1 MALRVKQERR
11 TSHRLLYLHAP
22 HASFGVCCRSN
33 LRSCEAFCRRKA
45 FSSATN
51 NFSLSCHGA
60 WCKLFLTAYDAGRSR
75 DFRGATAANVPSAG
89 MTLYQT
95 DYAFLPVQPTTS
107 SSGWKLTT
115 HVRRPSRLR
124 ERRPVPWS
132 WLLGDG
138 CHLNH
143 SIGASSPR
151 QGLDRRAN
159 FLESALSS

>member
-1 MALRVKQERR
+1 MTPTGQKRVAFAAVHGHARSVRFGHFQVHDPRR
-11 TSHRLLYLHAP
+11 FLLSSHHAVVYFF
-22 HASFGVCCRSN
+22 A
-33 LRSCEAFCRRKA
+33 A
-45 FSSATN
+45 
-51 NFSLSCHGA
+51 
-60 WCKLFLTAYDAGRSR
+60 AYDAGRSR

-95 DYAFLPVQPTTS
+95 DFAFLPVQPTTS

>member
-1 MALRVKQERR
+1 MTPTGQKRVAFAAVHGPCAKCPIWTFSGARSPPR
-11 TSHRLLYLHAP
+11 HHAVVYFF
-22 HASFGVCCRSN
+22 A
-33 LRSCEAFCRRKA
+33 A
-45 FSSATN
+45 
-51 NFSLSCHGA
+51 
-60 WCKLFLTAYDAGRSR
+60 AYDAGRSR